1 MFLGK
6 FFDAPVKA
14 IIVPAKG
21 KQHAGLRLSHRQ
33 PSSLALPWPTDAA
46 VFSRL
51 AERQTLIHLFAFGTI
66 CCGPCFSKHDWNAV
80 HPARRSVFHPIPSFQ
95 RNRNA
100 VAMRKTGNGHHL
112 DLEQFLND
120 IKTIVKDGEDLLK
133 AGVSDV
139 KQRALTGAQTT
150 DRAVREHP
158 YTTLGIVFGLG
169 VLVGVLAIGL
179 FTGEEEEDD
188 QI

>member
-1 MFLGK
+1 
-6 FFDAPVKA
+6 
-14 IIVPAKG
+14 
-21 KQHAGLRLSHRQ
+21 
-33 PSSLALPWPTDAA
+33 
-46 VFSRL
+46 
-51 AERQTLIHLFAFGTI
+51 
-66 CCGPCFSKHDWNAV
+66 
-80 HPARRSVFHPIPSFQ
+80 
-95 RNRNA
+95 
-100 VAMRKTGNGHHL
+100 MRKTGNGHHL